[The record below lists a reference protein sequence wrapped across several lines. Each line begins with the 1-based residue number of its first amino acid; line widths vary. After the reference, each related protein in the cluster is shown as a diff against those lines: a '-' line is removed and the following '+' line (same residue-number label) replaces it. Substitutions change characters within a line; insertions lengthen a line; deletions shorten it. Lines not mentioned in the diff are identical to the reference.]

1 MDIRT
6 IEKDVLTKAKNNINP
21 STSSQLAREL
31 QQKWGKYAFDITNKL
46 QKRGYL
52 VRCNFFFGGDFWLGY
67 LTPAG
72 TEYLKE
78 LNYSAKKEQTNIYQ
92 NNFNS
97 AVSVTNLQQGDHNSI
112 IESKNEVDYSA
123 LLKTIEKINDLKLL
137 YMKVEDYNPDFYKI
151 LDEFQKRK
159 KKESYG
165 KLKKI
170 WNKLQNILGSNSVS
184 NISSIISTIIAACTA
199 FK

>member
-1 MDIRT
+1 M
-6 IEKDVLTKAKNNINP
+6 
-21 STSSQLAREL
+21 
-31 QQKWGKYAFDITNKL
+31 QK
-46 QKRGYL
+46 QGYW
-52 VRCNFFFGGDFWLGY
+52 VRCDFFFGGDFWLGY

-137 YMKVEDYNPDFYKI
+137 YMKAEDYNPDFYKT
-151 LDEFQKRK
+151 LDELQESTEKKNPMENWRK
-159 KKESYG
+159 FG
-165 KLKKI
+165 I
-170 WNKLQNILGSNSVS
+170 NCRI
-184 NISSIISTIIAACTA
+184 
-199 FK
+199 F

>member
-1 MDIRT
+1 M
-6 IEKDVLTKAKNNINP
+6 TKAKNNINP

-52 VRCNFFFGGDFWLGY
+52 VRCDFFFGGDFWLGY

-137 YMKVEDYNPDFYKI
+137 YMKAEDYNPDFYKT
-151 LDEFQKRK
+151 LDELQEST

-184 NISSIISTIIAACTA
+184 NISSIISTIITACTA

>member
-52 VRCNFFFGGDFWLGY
+52 VRCDFFFGGDFWLGY

-112 IESKNEVDYSA
+112 IESKNEVDYST

-137 YMKVEDYNPDFYKI
+137 YMKAEDYNPDFYKT
-151 LDEFQKRK
+151 LDEFQEST
-159 KKESYG
+159 KKESYR

-184 NISSIISTIIAACTA
+184 NISSIISTIITACTA

>member
-46 QKRGYL
+46 QKQGYL
-52 VRCNFFFGGDFWLGY
+52 VRCDFFFGGDFWLGY

-78 LNYSAKKEQTNIYQ
+78 LNYSAKKNRRTFIK
-92 NNFNS
+92 
-97 AVSVTNLQQGDHNSI
+97 TILIQQFLLLICNKEI
-112 IESKNEVDYSA
+112 IIQ
-123 LLKTIEKINDLKLL
+123 LLKVK
-137 YMKVEDYNPDFYKI
+137 
-151 LDEFQKRK
+151 
-159 KKESYG
+159 
-165 KLKKI
+165 
-170 WNKLQNILGSNSVS
+170 
-184 NISSIISTIIAACTA
+184 
-199 FK
+199 

>member
-46 QKRGYL
+46 QKQGYL
-52 VRCNFFFGGDFWLGY
+52 VRCDFFFGGDFWLGY

-97 AVSVTNLQQGDHNSI
+97 AVSITNLQQGDHNSI
-112 IESKNEVDYSA
+112 IGSKNEVDYSA

-137 YMKVEDYNPDFYKI
+137 YIKAEDYNPDFYKT
-151 LDEFQKRK
+151 LDELQESTEKRI
-159 KKESYG
+159 
-165 KLKKI
+165 LWKI
-170 WNKLQNILGSNSVS
+170 EENLE
-184 NISSIISTIIAACTA
+184 
-199 FK
+199 

>member
-1 MDIRT
+1 M
-6 IEKDVLTKAKNNINP
+6 LTKAKNNINP
-21 STSSQLAREL
+21 STGSQFAREL
-31 QQKWGKYAFDITNKL
+31 QQKWGRYAFDITNKL
-46 QKRGYL
+46 QKQGYL
-52 VRCNFFFGGDFWLGY
+52 VRCDFFFDGDFWLGY

-78 LNYSAKKEQTNIYQ
+78 LNPSAEKEQTNIYQ

-97 AVSVTNLQQGDHNSI
+97 AVSITNLQQGDHNSI
-112 IESKNEVDYSA
+112 IGSKNEVDYSA

-137 YMKVEDYNPDFYKI
+137 YMKAEDYNPDFYKT
-151 LDEFQKRK
+151 LDELQESTE